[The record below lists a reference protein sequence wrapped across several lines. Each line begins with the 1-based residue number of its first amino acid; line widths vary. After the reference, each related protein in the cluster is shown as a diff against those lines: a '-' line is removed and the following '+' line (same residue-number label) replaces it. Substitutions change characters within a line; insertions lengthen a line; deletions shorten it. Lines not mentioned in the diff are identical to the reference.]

1 VTPQRRT
8 SLAAVLIV
16 CALVSACA
24 SSGATTQR
32 RAAMAEAAYAQ
43 TLQQLRVSVD
53 TLRATNV
60 LSAADAKVWYR
71 SLLALNTA
79 GVALNKGIRTSTAA
93 EALTVAVGV
102 VDQVIAEDLP
112 TVPEAKR
119 GELLLLLT
127 SLKSTLLILS
137 VVL

>member
-1 VTPQRRT
+1 
-8 SLAAVLIV
+8 
-16 CALVSACA
+16 
-24 SSGATTQR
+24 
-32 RAAMAEAAYAQ
+32 MAEAAYAQ